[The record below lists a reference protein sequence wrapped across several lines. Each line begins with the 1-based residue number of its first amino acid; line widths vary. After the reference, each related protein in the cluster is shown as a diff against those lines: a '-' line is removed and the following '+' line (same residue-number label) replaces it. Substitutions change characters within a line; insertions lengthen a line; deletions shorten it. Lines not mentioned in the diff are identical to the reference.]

1 MSFKDTVANLG
12 SKTWALP
19 LGLFVALLMLLISEL
34 AYFGAVSQMDRLV
47 TLGRA
52 RLELVRLLARVT
64 DAESGQRGYLITGR
78 PEYLDPYRF
87 AAEDA
92 SKGLNSLERMYA
104 QVGADDAERRSR
116 EIATAV
122 GAKLSELQEVL
133 KLYQDGR
140 TQAAQTLM
148 MTDIGRDQMEQIR
161 RRSAELLADENHRIA
176 LGTAQ
181 VYDTLMLNRIGV
193 AAMTLISLVVF
204 VLFLRKSRAM
214 DSQRE
219 QQQQDIRAERDRLE
233 IEVGRRTAELTQ
245 LARHLQTAREDE
257 RARLARDLHDEL
269 GALLT
274 AAKLDVARLR
284 PKLQAGAPE
293 LMQRLNHLTETLNSG
308 IALKRRIIEDLR
320 PSTLDQLG
328 LVPALEILCRETSE
342 RLGVPIEA
350 ELEEQ
355 VHLPRSAQLTAFR
368 LVQEALTNMAKYAQ
382 ASHAKVIL
390 KQEYAQAL
398 VSVVDDGCGFD
409 PSRMALGSHGLLG
422 MRFRVEAERGQL
434 QLRSAPGQGCEIRA
448 WLPLS
453 APETPQ
459 AADPLDV
466 GPLLQ
471 GAGTP
476 GDPASWLP
484 PTPQA

>member
-1 MSFKDTVANLG
+1 MSLKDTVANLG

-19 LGLFVALLMLLISEL
+19 LGLFVALLMTLISEL
-34 AYFGAVSQMDRLV
+34 AYHGAVSQMDRLA
-47 TLGRA
+47 TQNRA
-52 RLELVRLLARVT
+52 RVELVRLQARVT
-64 DAESGQRGYLITGR
+64 DAESGQRGYLITNR
-78 PEYLDPYRF
+78 LEYLDPYRF

-92 SKGLNSLERMYA
+92 SQGLATLQRMYA
-104 QVGADDAERRSR
+104 QLGARDAEERSR

-122 GAKLSELQEVL
+122 AAKLSELQEVL
-133 KLYQDGR
+133 KLHQSGR

-148 MTDIGRDQMEQIR
+148 MTDIGRDQMEQVR
-161 RRSAELLADENHRIA
+161 RRSAELLADENSRIA

-193 AAMTLISLVVF
+193 AAMTLTSLLVF

-214 DSQRE
+214 DEQRE
-219 QQQQDIRAERDRLE
+219 QQQREIRAERDLLE
-233 IEVGRRTAELTQ
+233 REVDRRTAELTQ

-284 PKLQAGAPE
+284 PKLQANAPE
-293 LMQRLNHLTETLNSG
+293 LMQRLTHLTETLNSG

-342 RLGVPIEA
+342 RLGVPIELDLDHDVTLA
-350 ELEEQ
+350 
-355 VHLPRSAQLTAFR
+355 PSAQLTAFR

-382 ASHAKVIL
+382 ASQVRVAL
-390 KQEYAQAL
+390 KREYAQAM
-398 VSVVDDGCGFD
+398 VSVEDDGLGFD
-409 PSRMALGSHGLLG
+409 PDQRTLGSHGLLG

-434 QLRSAPGQGCEIRA
+434 RLRSAPGQGTEVRA
-448 WLPLS
+448 WLPLAAE
-453 APETPQ
+453 APVDTV
-459 AADPLDV
+459 DLPLV
-466 GPLLQ
+466 
-471 GAGTP
+471 
-476 GDPASWLP
+476 
-484 PTPQA
+484 